1 MSIATSLFAKIN
13 GITANDFASG
23 NSAPFD
29 PATYRPTQHVVT
41 PLDLAPK
48 HSKRQVTVFA
58 IFNEPATTLLHSTTD
73 IHAHNLMKLKLRT
86 HGHSFHTS
94 HASALLK
101 LQARKINEAVR
112 QKIAATKAAE

>member
-1 MSIATSLFAKIN
+1 MSTVTSLFAKIN
-13 GITANDFASG
+13 GISHDSFSV
-23 NSAPFD
+23 PFD

-41 PLDLAPK
+41 PLDFAPK
-48 HSKRQVTVFA
+48 HGKQVTVFA
-58 IFNEPATTLLHSTTD
+58 IFNEPATTTLHSTTD